1 VTYRSKNIIR
11 SINEYCSLYFCKHF
25 VNVTRINL
33 YDILLLHLD
42 LVVQISIKFKS
53 RLNLKCKLCSCVVY
67 VISVC
72 LRIVLAYTYCVVF
85 LFCLSSSWVPYVVNF
100 SGLFILIA
108 PSVLSNVYFMH
119 ISTNFKCQFNF
130 NSYLNSIKVC
140 TTQFSWILLH
150 RNLKKSNHQLN
161 WGKCT
166 FALIQIS
173 ERFTEHCETDQ
184 RCCITHQLND

>member
-1 VTYRSKNIIR
+1 MTYRSKNIIR

-72 LRIVLAYTYCVVF
+72 LRIVLSYTYCVVF

-119 ISTNFKCQFNF
+119 ISTNFKCQFYF
-130 NSYLNSIKVC
+130 HWQYFFGCK
-140 TTQFSWILLH
+140 
-150 RNLKKSNHQLN
+150 
-161 WGKCT
+161 
-166 FALIQIS
+166 
-173 ERFTEHCETDQ
+173 
-184 RCCITHQLND
+184 